1 MKGAPVHV
9 CDAKFCSPV
18 AITGA
23 KNNLYICKY
32 GVMHE
37 CGPGS
42 CQLGAQNACGEYVCP
57 VSGMVVDTK
66 EDVTFGKNPEM
77 QHWVVIDPNNNA
89 RYGTKRARPQETL
102 MQKVSEKTSTMLNSL
117 FRGGER
123 RKAVQKKRSRWL
135 RRCDQQQSKY
145 LQIQKCANVFNNMQ
159 DLLRINSNL
168 AQKHF
173 THYTIFE
180 EDGQVPFAV
189 MQEVIEQVWQKSIVP
204 FYGNLNL
211 HKTVQDAPS
220 RPNLTYTTLAILYY
234 MKTGHYNTEG
244 QTIIPRN
251 AFVAEHL
258 PLEQDLEDFG
268 FVLSRVK
275 PAKDLLLRFFECA
288 QKSFMN
294 VVYEPPPPP
303 QLGRQDGEKVA
314 APSSIVVFKPTS
326 RGIPCERCKKRHE
339 NENYKCSF
347 YSIFLIS
354 PTEILAVAALL
365 SSFKVL
371 VGSPF
376 DDKEPPIPLPLCV
389 QMFRIFP
396 CWFFH
401 FTKSRFRFS
410 LS

>member
-18 AITGA
+18 AISGAAALGGSA

-32 GVMHE
+32 GVIHE

-42 CQLGAQNACGEYVCP
+42 CQLSAPNSCGEYVCP

-66 EDVTFGKNPEM
+66 EDVTFGKNPDM
-77 QHWVVIDPNNNA
+77 QHWVVIDPNNSA
-89 RYGTKRARPQETL
+89 RYGTKRARPEETL
-102 MQKVSEKTSTMLNSL
+102 IQKVSGKTSTMLNSL

-135 RRCDQQQSKY
+135 RRCEQQQSKY
-145 LQIQKCANVFNNMQ
+145 LQTQKCANACNNMQ

-180 EDGQVPFAV
+180 EDGLVPFAA

-220 RPNLTYTTLAILYY
+220 RPNLTYTTLAVLYY

-251 AFVAEHL
+251 AFVADHL

-294 VVYEPPPPP
+294 IVYEPPTSPSAL
-303 QLGRQDGEKVA
+303 QE
-314 APSSIVVFKPTS
+314 APTIVVFKPTS
-326 RGIPCERCKKRHE
+326 RGLPCERCKKRHE
-339 NENYKCSF
+339 NENYKCTF

-354 PTEILAVAALL
+354 PTEILAATTA
-365 SSFKVL
+365 
-371 VGSPF
+371 
-376 DDKEPPIPLPLCV
+376 PPP
-389 QMFRIFP
+389 
-396 CWFFH
+396 W
-401 FTKSRFRFS
+401 
-410 LS
+410 